1 MARINLIKIRQGP
14 ARDFYNINSNNENSN
29 NNDNHNSNNNNNNEK
44 YNKDSKSN
52 FLQIDGPINE
62 MLF

>member
-14 ARDFYNINSNNENSN
+14 PRDFYNTNSNNKNSN
-29 NNDNHNSNNNNNNEK
+29 
-44 YNKDSKSN
+44 NKDSKSN
-52 FLQIDGPINE
+52 FLQIDGPTNE

>member
-14 ARDFYNINSNNENSN
+14 PRDFYNTNSNNKNSN

-52 FLQIDGPINE
+52 FLQIDGPTNE